1 MRQLAGL
8 VLAAA
13 VVAAAIYLTVDF
25 LFFDQY
31 GEARPDHSI
40 QSFLLIGL
48 AVAALLALVLG
59 VGEEVRRLLSRLRG
73 GGRGTRPP
81 AHGAR

>member
-13 VVAAAIYLTVDF
+13 VVAAAVYLTVDF

-31 GEARPDHSI
+31 GEARPDHSL
-40 QSFLLIGL
+40 QSFLLICL
-48 AVAALLALVLG
+48 AVAALLAIVLA
-59 VGEEVRRLLSRLRG
+59 VGEELRRLVSRLRG
-73 GGRGTRPP
+73 GAQRPP
-81 AHGAR
+81 HHAR